1 MSPFWAGV
9 LIVLTVVPVVALS
22 VFSIVDTVLRP
33 DLSAG
38 IKTVWIA
45 GIALVPLL
53 GAATYLVFR
62 PTKPGDIRGFGRRG
76 TQSSRFN
83 ELVPCRDDEDDTDH

>member
-22 VFSIVDTVLRP
+22 VFSIVDTVRRP
-33 DLSAG
+33 DLSAAT
-38 IKTVWIA
+38 KVVWIA
-45 GIALVPLL
+45 GIALVPLVG
-53 GAATYLVFR
+53 GAAYLIFR

-76 TQSSRFN
+76 RRSSRFN
-83 ELVPCRDDEDDTDH
+83 ELVPGGDEEDR

>member
-9 LIVLTVVPVVALS
+9 LIVLTAVPVVALS
-22 VFSIVDTVLRP
+22 VFSIVDTVRRA

-38 IKTVWIA
+38 IKAVWIA
-45 GIALVPLL
+45 GIALIPLL
-53 GAATYLVFR
+53 GAAAYLIFR

-76 TQSSRFN
+76 TRSSRFD
-83 ELVPCRDDEDDTDH
+83 ELISGSDQEDR